1 MNKIN
6 IISFGYLHEEPP
18 KADVTIDLRDLLSDP
33 AHRPE
38 GDMLDMTGLDQEVVD
53 LVFKTPGAYVL
64 AHSLFNLID
73 HAAHIKPITLAIG
86 CAGGRHRSVTLATKV
101 SWLLK
106 MAGHEVKLQHLH
118 VHIPRV
124 IKQ

>member
-1 MNKIN
+1 MHLIKIL
-6 IISFGYLHEEPP
+6 SFGYLHSDSP

-38 GDMLDMTGLDQEVVD
+38 GDMLDMTGLDGEVID
-53 LVFKTPGAYVL
+53 FVFKTPGAYVL

-86 CAGGRHRSVTLATKV
+86 CAGGRHRSVALATKV

-124 IKQ
+124 IK

>member
-1 MNKIN
+1 MYEIN
-6 IISFGYLHEEPP
+6 IKSFGYLHAEPP
-18 KADVTIDLRDLLSDP
+18 KADVTIDLRELLSDP

-38 GDMLDMTGLDQEVVD
+38 GDMLDMTGLDQDVIGF
-53 LVFKTPGAYVL
+53 VFKTPGAYVL

-86 CAGGRHRSVTLATKV
+86 CAGGRHRSVALATKV

-106 MAGHEVKLQHLH
+106 MAGHDVKLQHLH

-124 IKQ
+124 IK